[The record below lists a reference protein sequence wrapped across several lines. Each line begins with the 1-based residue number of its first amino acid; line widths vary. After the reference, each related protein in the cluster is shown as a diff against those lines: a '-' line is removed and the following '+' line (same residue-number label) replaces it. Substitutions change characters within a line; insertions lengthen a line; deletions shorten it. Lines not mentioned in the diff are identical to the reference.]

1 MTVQDV
7 FGKHMN
13 NPALTKLPVSLFEDL
28 APGGALCHIMATAFR
43 VKTEQSWRR
52 FDFHSPSRIDRGIE
66 LFMSI
71 HKELTQVWWLH
82 LRGDVTSVRVHS
94 LSASIERSDTV
105 GLKFFQR

>member
-1 MTVQDV
+1 
-7 FGKHMN
+7 MN

-28 APGGALCHIMATAFR
+28 NPGGALCHIMATAFR

-71 HKELTQVWWLH
+71 HKELSQVRLSCD
-82 LRGDVTSVRVHS
+82 LRYMLLSVNFC
-94 LSASIERSDTV
+94 A
-105 GLKFFQR
+105 

>member
-1 MTVQDV
+1 MQDV

-28 APGGALCHIMATAFR
+28 TPGGALCHIMATAFR

-71 HKELTQVWWLH
+71 HKELTQVRQPH
-82 LRGDVTSVRVHS
+82 
-94 LSASIERSDTV
+94 
-105 GLKFFQR
+105 Q